1 MYKLYYAT
9 GAASMAVHVTLREI
23 GVPFELVKIDFSK
36 GEQKAPEYLAINPA
50 GVVPA
55 LEIDGRIQTESAALC
70 YQLAERHPEARL
82 LEAATRYE
90 SLQWLTYLTNMVQS
104 ELQCWFYPERFVS
117 ETTGS
122 ELKAGVALRLARA
135 WTRIEDRLAEGEG
148 PYLFGDR
155 LDVADVYLGM
165 LARWSRI
172 LPKPATDYPPVRR
185 LADAITARPAWREVA
200 DVEGQKAWKY

>member
-23 GVPFELVKIDFSK
+23 GVPFDLVKIDITC
-36 GEQKAPEYLAINPA
+36 GQQHCPEYLAINPA

-55 LEIDGRIQTESAALC
+55 LEIEGRIQTESAALC

-82 LEAATRYE
+82 MEAATRYE

-117 ETTGS
+117 ETSGS
-122 ELKAGVALRLARA
+122 ELKAGIALRLARA
-135 WTRIEDRLAEGEG
+135 WTRFEDRLAESDG
-148 PYLFGDR
+148 PYLFGER
-155 LDVADVYLGM
+155 LDVADIYLGM
-165 LARWSRI
+165 LARWSRA
-172 LPKPATDYPPVRR
+172 LPKKATDYPHVRR
-185 LADAITARPAWREVA
+185 LADAITVRPSWRAVA
-200 DVEGQKAWKY
+200 EVEGQKPWDY